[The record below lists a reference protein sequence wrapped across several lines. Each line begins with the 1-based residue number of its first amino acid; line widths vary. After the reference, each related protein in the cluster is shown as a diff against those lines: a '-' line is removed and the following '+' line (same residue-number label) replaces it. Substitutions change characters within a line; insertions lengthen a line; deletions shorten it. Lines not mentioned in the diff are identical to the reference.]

1 MSSRACDRCWALKTQ
16 CDSQCPCARCRRL
29 QLPCLTERPVR
40 AKGRPRKSVSSRQ
53 GRATV
58 REPSV
63 EPESQS
69 SGQTILSS
77 VSPANVSPAA
87 ATISHDISSI
97 LLDPSLTNS
106 LLQWIL
112 SSSRKLG
119 IFGLLPDSLHADT
132 ETGNDFSVRQI
143 LNRELQNALLAI
155 ALDLYRYRLPETV
168 AGSLDVSRGH
178 LQRSALAETPCLTW
192 KSHQLQLGN
201 ALLLLL
207 FSYTWCLSAE
217 FSDIA
222 IRWHSL
228 SHIILED
235 ISKTP
240 SQDNDWNELTR
251 RTEMSLY
258 IQDAILALLH
268 NQRKPSCQFQVFTK
282 SQVADNIW
290 HASSSF
296 NSVPAE
302 PWTLE
307 ANSYFV
313 LMHPLVNCM
322 RAVIEAPLF
331 GSRAWAAVRNDLCD
345 YFFRFPPAL
354 LRFDDLTYV
363 YEAEAMIWMHGLF
376 IILYGTR
383 DLVDLIMNPVYHKAD
398 RFSYLLEHSFLLG
411 DVLPTVLSLDPYLE
425 SLSPATIVFLLQSS
439 TIHAIALRQFFSD
452 NGNHA
457 LFENGVPVKLVRSSD
472 HHHNLLSAVELH
484 CKRYDIPIIGEI
496 RTLLSTCLSRAAF
509 RNTDARIISTQQ
521 LMHYR
526 WCGTGTGITPL
537 QRDEAVRAWQYP
549 ISPGDE
555 LWQEPSEIRDEL
567 QRLIGDLC
575 APNTRICRNGY
586 FDLSILIR

>member
-16 CDSQCPCARCRRL
+16 CDSQSPCARCRRL
-29 QLPCLTERPVR
+29 GLPCLTERPVR

-53 GRATV
+53 DRAV

-69 SGQTILSS
+69 SGQEIRSS
-77 VSPANVSPAA
+77 VSTADV
-87 ATISHDISSI
+87 SSI
-97 LLDPSLTNS
+97 PLDPSLIDS
-106 LLQWIL
+106 LLQRLL

-132 ETGNDFSVRQI
+132 EARANFSVRQI
-143 LNRELQNALLAI
+143 LNAELQNALLAI
-155 ALDLYRYRLPETV
+155 ALDLYCYRLPETV
-168 AGSLDVSRGH
+168 AGSLDVSRDH
-178 LQRSALAETPCLTW
+178 LQMRALADTPCLTW
-192 KSHQLQLGN
+192 KSHELQLGN

-207 FSYTWCLSAE
+207 FSYTWCLNSE
-217 FSDIA
+217 FADIA
-222 IRWHSL
+222 VRWLSL
-228 SHIILED
+228 SRIIHED
-235 ISKTP
+235 ISK
-240 SQDNDWNELTR
+240 SSIQDDDWNELTR

-268 NQRKPSCQFQVFTK
+268 NQRKPSCPFQVCTK

-290 HASSSF
+290 HASSPL
-296 NSVPAE
+296 NSVPTE
-302 PWTLE
+302 LWTLE
-307 ANSYFV
+307 ASSYFV
-313 LMHPLVNCM
+313 MMHPLVNCM
-322 RAVIEAPLF
+322 RAVIEAPSF
-331 GSRAWAAVRNDLCD
+331 GSRAWTTIRNDLCN

-354 LRFDDLTYV
+354 LRFEDLTYA

-383 DLVDLIMNPVYHKAD
+383 DLADLIMNPVYHEAD
-398 RFSYLLEHSFLLG
+398 RFSYLLEHSLLLG

-425 SLSPATIVFLLQSS
+425 SLSPATIIFLLQST

-452 NGNHA
+452 NSNHA
-457 LFENGVPVKLVRSSD
+457 LLENGVPAKLVRSSD
-472 HHHNLLSAVELH
+472 HHHSLLSAIELH

-526 WCGTGTGITPL
+526 WCSTGTGIIHL
-537 QRDEAVRAWQYP
+537 QRDEAVAAWQYP
-549 ISPGDE
+549 VSPGEE
-555 LWQEPSEIRDEL
+555 LWQQPSDNRDEL
-567 QRLIGDLC
+567 QPLIVDLC
-575 APNTRICRNGY
+575 APNTRLCRNGY